1 MCCNIKQLLL
11 PFLVVVNDCLS
22 SDDTL
27 LDEDLGD
34 EEYDLGND
42 EEEALLADDYELDR
56 VSILLDHYFV
66 IK

>member
-1 MCCNIKQLLL
+1 MITNYLNDFF
-11 PFLVVVNDCLS
+11 FLFKHYNNYLF

-27 LDEDLGD
+27 LDGD
-34 EEYDLGND
+34 FGDSEYDLGND

>member
-1 MCCNIKQLLL
+1 LFPPNKL
-11 PFLVVVNDCLS
+11 FLFDVF

-42 EEEALLADDYELDR
+42 EEEALLADDYDIER
-56 VSILLDHYFV
+56 VSILFTHYFPV
-66 IK
+66 G